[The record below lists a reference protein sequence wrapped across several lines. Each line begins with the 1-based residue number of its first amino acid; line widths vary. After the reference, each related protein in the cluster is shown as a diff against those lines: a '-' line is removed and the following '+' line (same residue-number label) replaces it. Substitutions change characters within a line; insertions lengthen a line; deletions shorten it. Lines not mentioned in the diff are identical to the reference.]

1 MMSAFHTISPLLRRN
16 GTLPN
21 WTCRA
26 CIQSRGRAVPQ
37 FARRSQEGDFATKVQ
52 GGRGPVGTE
61 TANAAKPNP
70 GPNAKPGPKGRRRRR
85 LVVAGGALTIG
96 AAAVTINDDAKHA
109 YTATKRSYRVLE
121 TLVLNIKEYVDFTT
135 VHWV

>member
-1 MMSAFHTISPLLRRN
+1 
-16 GTLPN
+16 
-21 WTCRA
+21 
-26 CIQSRGRAVPQ
+26 
-37 FARRSQEGDFATKVQ
+37 
-52 GGRGPVGTE
+52 
-61 TANAAKPNP
+61 
-70 GPNAKPGPKGRRRRR
+70 
-85 LVVAGGALTIG
+85 VVAGGALTIG

>member
-1 MMSAFHTISPLLRRN
+1 MMSAFHTISPLLRRS

-37 FARRSQEGDFATKVQ
+37 FARRSQEGGFATKVQ
-52 GGRGPVGTE
+52 GGRGPFGTD
-61 TANAAKPNP
+61 TAYAAKPNP
-70 GPNAKPGPKGRRRRR
+70 GPNAKSGPKGKR

-121 TLVLNIKEYVDFTT
+121 TLVLNIKEYVDVTT